1 MGALAANLSGSVSL
15 TSTLADG
22 GVGVASVQYQYK
34 LTSDSTWTNACSS
47 STTPYTCSFN
57 TASVS
62 DGLYDFRVVA
72 TDNLGNTGAST
83 AVFSRRIDNTNP
95 TVTMGSLAAW
105 LDGTV
110 TLTSTPA
117 DAGGIASVRYEYR
130 LGAGAWT
137 TACTSATTPYS
148 CAFNTTPLTNGLTY
162 DFRAVATD
170 NATRAAPAPPPRS
183 ARASTT
189 STRR

>member
-1 MGALAANLSGSVSL
+1 M
-15 TSTLADG
+15 
-22 GVGVASVQYQYK
+22 
-34 LTSDSTWTNACSS
+34 
-47 STTPYTCSFN
+47 
-57 TASVS
+57 
-62 DGLYDFRVVA
+62 A
-72 TDNLGNTGAST
+72 TDNVGNTGTST

-95 TVTMGSLAAW
+95 TVTIGSLAAW

-117 DAGGIASVRYEYR
+117 DGGGIASVRYQYK
-130 LGAGAWT
+130 LSTSGTWL

-148 CAFNTTPLTNGLTY
+148 VLVQH
-162 DFRAVATD
+162 D
-170 NATRAAPAPPPRS
+170 AADQRPHLRLPRDRHRQRRPHRHLRHGH